1 MATLYNADQ
10 KTGIYLAGQ
19 DCDAFE
25 NPMWGQ
31 ETHGADDRYLYN
43 PKTASLTP
51 PPEHTEGEAA
61 RLIDGVWE
69 IVINRVGQYYYE
81 PDGTKVVITA
91 VGDDIP
97 AGCIQDDP
105 PSKYHTN
112 HDGAAWI
119 ADLAMAKTA
128 KIADIQAEKKRIR
141 DGGVMVDVAGE
152 SVLFDTDATARIGY
166 AEYALQLQSYP
177 GMTVAAW
184 KASPGQWVQMT
195 AALYNQVILAG
206 RALMIAAFA
215 WQMQQEA
222 LVDAAETI
230 DDIASVSAE
239 YPAE

>member
-19 DCDAFE
+19 DCEAFA
-25 NPMWGQ
+25 NPMWAE
-31 ETHGADDRYLYN
+31 ETHGEADRYLYN

-51 PPEHTEGEAA
+51 PPEPGEDEAV
-61 RLIDGVWE
+61 RLVGGEWDVVIDRG
-69 IVINRVGQYYYE
+69 GQHYYE
-81 PDGTKVVITA
+81 PDGAKIVINS

-105 PSKYHTN
+105 PSEYHTT
-112 HDGAAWI
+112 HDGVAWI

-141 DGGVMVDVAGE
+141 DGGVMVEVAGE

-166 AEYALQLQSYP
+166 AEYALQLQSDP

-184 KASPGQWVQMT
+184 KASPGQWVEMT

-230 DDIASVSAE
+230 DDIMTVSAV
-239 YPAE
+239 YSSD